1 MRFTASPRPRILLP
15 VYFPV
20 DPSRA
25 ASAQESQVA
34 KVHIDFVVVST
45 LDMAPNEHQRL
56 ASLEI
61 GSQALFLHGID
72 VLFSARTIC
81 IGGLRIPLPQIAPRD
96 QRRLLSSIALA
107 TTHAVPSPQHSWD
120 RLRRQKS
127 EEHEPIW
134 DTEQALLRD
143 TSTNSSFSS
152 NSAYQ
157 PTTALTSPAITETDP
172 LKGHDSQG
180 LEPES
185 AGLPTSPLTDTFS
198 SALHFIPSSVVA
210 KPTHNTAAEQ
220 TRSRGSVLPL
230 RDSTSSKASIRL
242 DRIQSRSTQG
252 DLSLL
257 KCDNRQEDGF
267 RSRSDSLRLESHPA
281 SASMNLDEPL
291 SPALEL
297 NSAVTRK
304 SSIAEL
310 QPIPSRSSSLA
321 EPSTPLDFPDSDLPR
336 LPSTLVDKVVHR
348 KASSTWP
355 RSLGKKVAPWTSV
368 DATKTSILGTAFD
381 QDIPT
386 APPRK
391 MKILKPVRS
400 THSPRTE
407 GPCATDSAAGVEGGD
422 RGDAFRIDVV
432 RDLARAEVKEGE
444 DHAKNQL
451 ASKNVGG
458 GAFHWMK

>member
-1 MRFTASPRPRILLP
+1 
-15 VYFPV
+15 
-20 DPSRA
+20 
-25 ASAQESQVA
+25 
-34 KVHIDFVVVST
+34 VVVNT
-45 LDMAPNEHQRL
+45 LEMAPNEHQRL

-96 QRRLLSSIALA
+96 QKRLLSSIALA

-127 EEHEPIW
+127 EEHEPVW

-143 TSTNSSFSS
+143 TSTNSSISS
-152 NSAYQ
+152 NSVYQ

-172 LKGHDSQG
+172 LKGQDSRG
-180 LEPES
+180 PES
-185 AGLPTSPLTDTFS
+185 EVAELPKSPVIDTFS
-198 SALHFIPSSVVA
+198 AALHFIPSSVVA
-210 KPTHNTAAEQ
+210 KPTHNTTAEE
-220 TRSRGSVLPL
+220 TRSRHSALPHL
-230 RDSTSSKASIRL
+230 DSSTPKASIQL
-242 DRIQSRSTQG
+242 NRIQSQSTQG
-252 DLSLL
+252 NMSLS
-257 KCDNRQEDGF
+257 KCNTSQEDGP
-267 RSRSDSLRLESHPA
+267 RSRSDSLHLESLPA
-281 SASMNLDEPL
+281 TASMNLDEPF

-297 NSAVTRK
+297 NSAVTRN
-304 SSIAEL
+304 SSVADL
-310 QPIPSRSSSLA
+310 QAIPSRSSSLA
-321 EPSTPLDFPDSDLPR
+321 ESSTPLDFPDSDLPR
-336 LPSTLVDKVVHR
+336 LPSTLVDKVVQR

-381 QDIPT
+381 QDIPA

-407 GPCATDSAAGVEGGD
+407 GPCAIDSAAGVDGGD
-422 RGDAFRIDVV
+422 RGDAFRTDVV
-432 RDLARAEVKEGE
+432 RDFARIEGKDGE
-444 DHAKNQL
+444 DHAKNQS

-458 GAFHWMK
+458 GAFHWIK